1 MPKPP
6 IASLTRARTV
16 ATTRLRSRNCSLAEI
31 PRLLQLTAKNRG
43 WAIVGVLKLVDLS
56 LTANLPLIVICSSY
70 ENFVARIDPA
80 DHTHWPEGLIG
91 IGFSGLKQKLLGS
104 IVAIAAV
111 NVLEWFLD
119 IDRSVDNIKLGWVVG
134 ILLRSPVSS
143 SATVA
148 GAGQVSFAV
157 NCKFSQF
164 CPLSE
169 TSVAPRFRI
178 VANALPSG
186 VAFNFALG
194 RLTSETAVSSAR
206 SRDTVSFRAGYF
218 DLSPSMGPFEYDDPG
233 PSGIYRKT
241 RADKGRVPK

>member
-56 LTANLPLIVICSSY
+56 LTANLLLIVICSSY

-169 TSVAPRFRI
+169 TSVAPPVPHCCQCTPQRRCIQLRPWTSYIRNRRVLCPQSRHRQLSCRLFR
-178 VANALPSG
+178 P
-186 VAFNFALG
+186 
-194 RLTSETAVSSAR
+194 
-206 SRDTVSFRAGYF
+206 
-218 DLSPSMGPFEYDDPG
+218 
-233 PSGIYRKT
+233 
-241 RADKGRVPK
+241 VPKYGSL